1 MDLPMTDHPTMR
13 RHESTDETDRLEPAR
28 ALLHPAWLGAFAL
41 LVINDHLL
49 KATLSAPWLTGK
61 LSDVAGLLVAP
72 VLLAALLR
80 VGRLR
85 GVAMSAVCVGAVFA
99 AINLSPAAAEVW
111 DGLMGAVGIGWK
123 TYPDPTDCLALAVL
137 PISIRLFESRMRT
150 AWERPGER
158 GAAFVLAVVGLV
170 GCAATSPPPPGGTA
184 SFEYPARLSLLNK
197 THELQVIRLQQLAD
211 DTTLDCDRVA
221 EAPGEYLRAEA
232 FGEPIRWELFSG
244 QQIPIDNSD
253 RRLRNLR
260 RASTLEPDECRATR
274 ITLETADDIVVF
286 WDGSLEP
293 KTFVHRTEDPKEELG
308 GPQTIELTADYSDA
322 DEEDVREFRWQ
333 PCEDAD
339 MCGQEGRREAAQIP
353 EGTRYAWKQQNPDRR
368 HFYTLPNR
376 TERDR
381 GAPPPRCTRPAR
393 RAGLAWEPLPGA
405 RRRVEGLEQGA
416 DGCHTLTLSPPGDDN
431 DQVRDFMV
439 CAPWEAVS
447 NLAPEADSER
457 VFVRTNEY
465 DGGPHIGGIE
475 LAYQIENA
483 DGELLGGGNVGLAYG
498 TSPGMLVA
506 EGATLVR
513 KEECGPLA
521 AACGQTDVAA
531 KLQLEGGGAPTT
543 LQVGESAPVAA
554 SSETTVHLV
563 RAFQRAVARTSEDC
577 SDEEFI
583 RSTLGPADGKLGY
596 LEVVTTRETRN
607 D

>member
-1 MDLPMTDHPTMR
+1 MGR
-13 RHESTDETDRLEPAR
+13 RESTDETDRLEPAR
-28 ALLHPAWLGAFAL
+28 ALLHPAWLGAFAV

-49 KATLSAPWLTGK
+49 KASLSAPWLTGK

-72 VLLAALLR
+72 VLLAALVR
-80 VGRLR
+80 VRRLR
-85 GVAMSAVCVGAVFA
+85 GVALSAVCVGAVFA
-99 AINLSPAAAEVW
+99 AINLSPVAAGVW

-137 PISIRLFESRMRT
+137 PLPVLLFRTRMRT
-150 AWERPGER
+150 AWQRPGER
-158 GAAFVLAVVGLV
+158 AAAFVLAVVGLV

-184 SFEYPARLSLLNK
+184 NFEYPARLSLLNK

-260 RASTLEPDECRATR
+260 RARELGEDECQATR
-274 ITLETADDIVVF
+274 ITLETADDIVAF

-293 KTFVHRTEDPKEELG
+293 KTFVHRTEAPKEELG

-322 DEEDVREFRWQ
+322 DDEDVREFRWQ
-333 PCEDAD
+333 PCEDD
-339 MCGQEGRREAAQIP
+339 DLCGREGRQEAAQIP
-353 EGTRYAWKQQNPDRR
+353 GGTRYAWQQQNPDRR
-368 HFYTLPNR
+368 HFYALPDR
-376 TERDR
+376 TERNRNDT
-381 GAPPPRCTRPAR
+381 PPRCSRPAR

-405 RRRVEGLEQGA
+405 RRAIEAIEQGS
-416 DGCHTLTLSPPGDDN
+416 DGCHTLTLSNPGVDDSGT
-431 DQVRDFMV
+431 RDFTV
-439 CAPWEAVS
+439 CASWEAVGS
-447 NLAPEADSER
+447 LAPEDDSER
-457 VFVRTNEY
+457 VFLRTDDIDQE
-465 DGGPHIGGIE
+465 PRTGGIE

-483 DGELLGGGNVGLAYG
+483 DGELLGGGNVTLAYG
-498 TSPGMLVA
+498 TNPGAMVA

-513 KEECGPLA
+513 KEECGPITA
-521 AACGQTDVAA
+521 TCGQTDVAA
-531 KLQLEGGGAPTT
+531 KLQLAGGGAPTT

-563 RAFQRAVARTSEDC
+563 RAFQRAAARTGSEC

-583 RSTLGPADGKLGY
+583 RSTLEPGDGQLDY
-596 LEVVTTRETRN
+596 LEVVTAHETRN